1 MYNPVATD
9 SQLCL
14 QSAPK
19 GNVSYFVHTPHALML
34 QVYSSVMLFTILTG
48 GEFTRHETRTVTCT
62 VLIPSIFHTLW
73 LRFTKSAREINF
85 RRGALKSIR
94 NHCFGFQDVK
104 AVITHSIHSTLNS
117 IGGIQVLFP
126 LFSQLDMPYDC
137 IAPNDVKRDP
147 TLW

>member
-1 MYNPVATD
+1 MHNTPFDPGVKKSRFPRSVPIVSLFLSFFFFFFYMYEYRTLGNPAIEHFFYY
-9 SQLCL
+9 L
-14 QSAPK
+14 
-19 GNVSYFVHTPHALML
+19 
-34 QVYSSVMLFTILTG
+34 
-48 GEFTRHETRTVTCT
+48 
-62 VLIPSIFHTLW
+62 
-73 LRFTKSAREINF
+73 
-85 RRGALKSIR
+85 
-94 NHCFGFQDVK
+94 QDVK